1 LSIADTPYKGGN
13 SSFCGLT
20 AQTSDKGRHM
30 HDATTTSDKMAD
42 LQKMRV
48 ALVILTSQETS
59 KLLSRRQ
66 RVAGKE
72 IEVMCAERD
81 LHQGLPGASRDVL
94 DALYTEDAILRQK
107 LQEAEAEIER
117 MEDLMVKINA
127 DIASLCQ
134 S

>member
-1 LSIADTPYKGGN
+1 MADADDN
-13 SSFCGLT
+13 
-20 AQTSDKGRHM
+20 A
-30 HDATTTSDKMAD
+30 DKMAG

-81 LHQGLPGASRDVL
+81 LHQQGETAAGRAAL
-94 DALYTEDAILRQK
+94 DELYREDAILRQA
-107 LQEAEAEIER
+107 LREAEAEIEK
-117 MEDLMVKINA
+117 MEGLMAKINA
-127 DIASLCQ
+127 DISALCQ

>member
-1 LSIADTPYKGGN
+1 VADVTDI
-13 SSFCGLT
+13 S
-20 AQTSDKGRHM
+20 A
-30 HDATTTSDKMAD
+30 KMAD

-81 LHQGLPGASRDVL
+81 LHQGVPGASRDVL
-94 DALYTEDAILRQK
+94 DELYREDAILRQK
-107 LQEAEAEIER
+107 LHEAEAEIAK
-117 MEDLMVKINA
+117 MEGLMVKINA
-127 DIASLCQ
+127 DIAALCQ

>member
-1 LSIADTPYKGGN
+1 MADADEI
-13 SSFCGLT
+13 SE
-20 AQTSDKGRHM
+20 
-30 HDATTTSDKMAD
+30 KMAG

-81 LHQGLPGASRDVL
+81 LHEGGDFDANTARL
-94 DALYTEDAILRQK
+94 DELYREDAQLKQDLRETEQ
-107 LQEAEAEIER
+107 EIEK
-117 MEDLMVKINA
+117 MEGLMAKINA
-127 DIASLCQ
+127 DIAALWQ
-134 S
+134 A

>member
-1 LSIADTPYKGGN
+1 MRCSGPTADRSGEGGQV
-13 SSFCGLT
+13 
-20 AQTSDKGRHM
+20 A
-30 HDATTTSDKMAD
+30 DADEISEKMAG

-81 LHQGLPGASRDVL
+81 LHEGGDFDANTARL
-94 DALYTEDAILRQK
+94 DELYREDAQLKQDLRETEQ
-107 LQEAEAEIER
+107 EIEK
-117 MEDLMVKINA
+117 MEGLMAKINA
-127 DIASLCQ
+127 DIAALWQ
-134 S
+134 A